1 MIWENLR
8 SSWSIKNIE
17 SLGKKG
23 RGQLSSSCSTSTSS
37 LQYTL
42 GSSSAFPRDCQ
53 MHQHVLFPS
62 LSSFTEHR
70 WFQSTFGGAPPVFPW
85 QELLQWQ
92 YLGQLSSQ
100 HHLNCC
106 IKFKCQG
113 HECISKMACSKV
125 HSISVV
131 EAFTSTWHLRCVANA
146 MLLQKCRATAPG
158 STSRTLGCSE

>member
-1 MIWENLR
+1 MYQVHFQETVKW
-8 SSWSIKNIE
+8 
-17 SLGKKG
+17 
-23 RGQLSSSCSTSTSS
+23 
-37 LQYTL
+37 
-42 GSSSAFPRDCQ
+42 CQ

-62 LSSFTEHR
+62 LSSCTEHP

-106 IKFKCQG
+106 IKFKSQG
-113 HECISKMACSKV
+113 HECIWVCLKIVYPYTQWLMIIIPTKWLFHWGYTPFSDIPISKMACSKV

-158 STSRTLGCSE
+158 STSRTLECSE